1 MVEGEGKVLQGDWRR
16 GRTPITAQMPIIEGG
31 VCKGCRGEGV
41 EGCGK
46 DPVTAHMLITIQYKE
61 LLGRYYA
68 SLLPVNELFPA
79 YTAYTNLHTHM
90 HTLLCSKCFHRVQLN
105 S

>member
-1 MVEGEGKVLQGDWRR
+1 
-16 GRTPITAQMPIIEGG
+16 MPIIEGG